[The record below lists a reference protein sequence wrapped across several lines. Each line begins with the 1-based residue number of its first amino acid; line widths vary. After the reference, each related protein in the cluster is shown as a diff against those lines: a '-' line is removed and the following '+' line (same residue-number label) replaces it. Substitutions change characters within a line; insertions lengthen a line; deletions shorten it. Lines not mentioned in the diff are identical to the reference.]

1 MYPVAILGVATLL
14 PFAINNFI
22 QGRFW
27 LGVAVLSAVLI
38 LGTDALAIHL
48 RKAPPIPYGL
58 MLLPMAVGMTLSLR
72 TQGVIGA
79 LWCYPT
85 VLFFYFVLPRRLAN
99 LCSLTLLALATYMVY
114 HYIGAQVTIRFVA
127 TLVLCIGVVN
137 IILNIIG
144 ELQGQLMSQ
153 AITDPLTRVFNRRHL
168 ESCLVNAIA
177 RHGRSAAPAS
187 LLLLDV
193 DHFKQIND
201 QYGHEAGDRVLK
213 GIVALVAKRT
223 RVLDQLFR
231 VGGDEFA
238 LLLPD
243 TREPDAAILAEHLR
257 GSVAESR
264 ILDGRPPSVS
274 IGVSELQA
282 GESMDGWMRG
292 ADEALYRAKNAG
304 RNRVVRRSTSPVPG

>member
-1 MYPVAILGVATLL
+1 MYPVAILGVAALL

-48 RKAPPIPYGL
+48 RKPPPIPYAL

-79 LWCYPT
+79 LWSYPT

-99 LCSLTLLALATYMVY
+99 LCSLTLLVLATYMVY
-114 HYIGAQVTIRFVA
+114 HYIGGQVTIRFVA

-137 IILNIIG
+137 IILNVVG
-144 ELQGQLMSQ
+144 GLQAQLMSQ
-153 AITDPLTRVFNRRHL
+153 AITDPLTQVFNRRHL
-168 ESCLVNAIA
+168 ESSLTSAIA
-177 RHGRSAAPAS
+177 RRARSAAPAS

-193 DHFKQIND
+193 DCFKQVND

-213 GIVALVAKRT
+213 GIVALITGRT

-257 GSVAESR
+257 RSVAETPL
-264 ILDGRPPSVS
+264 LDGDSPSVS

-282 GESMDGWMRG
+282 GESMDGWMRN
-292 ADEALYRAKNAG
+292 ADQALYRAKKAG
-304 RNRVVRRSTSPVPG
+304 RNQVVCRTTPPITS